1 MNITAETCNVTDEL
15 SVRVR
20 ALTGPGQ
27 FFFAV
32 DIRLAAGCNFILIF
46 VRHFLFVHV
55 RCLTLFSAWHT
66 RLDME
71 TQPKCFQVG
80 DTFSSYKEF
89 KEHLEEF
96 ELLHRESRTLSA
108 AALVKQL
115 GLIIDRAS

>member
-1 MNITAETCNVTDEL
+1 
-15 SVRVR
+15 
-20 ALTGPGQ
+20 
-27 FFFAV
+27 
-32 DIRLAAGCNFILIF
+32 
-46 VRHFLFVHV
+46 
-55 RCLTLFSAWHT
+55 
-66 RLDME
+66 ME

-96 ELLHRESRTLSA
+96 ELLHRESRRESRTLSA

>member
-1 MNITAETCNVTDEL
+1 
-15 SVRVR
+15 
-20 ALTGPGQ
+20 
-27 FFFAV
+27 
-32 DIRLAAGCNFILIF
+32 
-46 VRHFLFVHV
+46 
-55 RCLTLFSAWHT
+55 
-66 RLDME
+66 ME

>member
-1 MNITAETCNVTDEL
+1 
-15 SVRVR
+15 
-20 ALTGPGQ
+20 
-27 FFFAV
+27 
-32 DIRLAAGCNFILIF
+32 
-46 VRHFLFVHV
+46 
-55 RCLTLFSAWHT
+55 
-66 RLDME
+66 ME

-89 KEHLEEF
+89 KEYLEEF